1 MAGDDSAFLTDLK
14 VGAFSFVR
22 CVGAIQLASGT
33 LSEGTAPYV
42 AIYSMCLWEEGT
54 SGASQ
59 ASILVDPQFQ
69 LIKFSPF
76 LTPDCRKDHKSLA
89 SPVGPEGLDAADCW
103 WLCLSNSW
111 TIRGTGAVIAG
122 WFLPSGL
129 HRWGCKGFGVNN
141 FLYQEISIFVP

>member
-59 ASILVDPQFQ
+59 ASISVDPQFQ

-76 LTPDCRKDHKSLA
+76 PH
-89 SPVGPEGLDAADCW
+89 P
-103 WLCLSNSW
+103 
-111 TIRGTGAVIAG
+111 
-122 WFLPSGL
+122 
-129 HRWGCKGFGVNN
+129 
-141 FLYQEISIFVP
+141 